1 MYIKDHLV
9 KNIMLKMAILIS
21 GRGSNMNAILSSH
34 AQSELK
40 NIEPSVVISDKKEA
54 PGLKIAKEKFGI
66 ATEVI
71 LSNGKKGWEYD
82 QEIDSVLKNYGVYP
96 SNGIICLAGYMR
108 ILSTE
113 FVRKYKLRILNV
125 HPSLLPSFKG
135 LHAQKQAFDYGA
147 KISGCTVHFIDDD
160 VDTGPIIIQECV
172 PIYESDTEEDLS
184 NRILQIE
191 HKLYPLAIKLFS
203 DGKLKIDGRKV
214 HLLEK

>member
-40 NIEPSVVISDKKEA
+40 NIQPSVVISNKKEA

-71 LSNGKKGWEYD
+71 LSHGKKGWEYD

-113 FVRKYKLRILNV
+113 FVSKYKLRILNV

-135 LHAQKQAFDYGA
+135 LHAQKQAFDYGV

-172 PIYESDTEEDLS
+172 PIYDSDTEEDLS
-184 NRILQIE
+184 NRILQLE

-203 DGKLKIDGRKV
+203 DGKLKLDGRKV

>member
-1 MYIKDHLV
+1 
-9 KNIMLKMAILIS
+9 MLKMAILIS
-21 GRGSNMNAILSSH
+21 GRGSNMSAILSSH
-34 AQSELK
+34 AQLELK
-40 NIEPSVVISDKKEA
+40 NIQPSVVISNKKEA

-71 LSNGKKGWEYD
+71 LSHGKKGWEYD

-113 FVRKYKLRILNV
+113 FVSKYKLRILNV

-135 LHAQKQAFDYGA
+135 LYAQKQAFDYGA
-147 KISGCTVHFIDDD
+147 KISGCTVHFIDDN

-172 PIYESDTEEDLS
+172 PIHDSDTEEDLS
-184 NRILQIE
+184 NRILQLE

-203 DGKLKIDGRKV
+203 DGKLKLDGRKV

>member
-40 NIEPSVVISDKKEA
+40 NIEPSVVISNKKEA

-184 NRILQIE
+184 NRILQLE

-203 DGKLKIDGRKV
+203 DGKLKLDGRKV

>member
-1 MYIKDHLV
+1 
-9 KNIMLKMAILIS
+9 MLKMAILIS

-40 NIEPSVVISDKKEA
+40 NIQPSVVISNKKEA

-71 LSNGKKGWEYD
+71 LSHGKKGWEYD

-113 FVRKYKLRILNV
+113 FVSKYKLRILNV

-135 LHAQKQAFDYGA
+135 LHAQKQALDYGV

-172 PIYESDTEEDLS
+172 PIYDSDTEEDLS
-184 NRILQIE
+184 NRILQLE
-191 HKLYPLAIKLFS
+191 HKLYPLAINLIS
-203 DGKLKIDGRKV
+203 DGKLKLDGRKV

>member
-1 MYIKDHLV
+1 
-9 KNIMLKMAILIS
+9 MAILIS

-34 AQSELK
+34 AQSELR
-40 NIEPSVVISDKKEA
+40 NIQPCVVISNKKDA
-54 PGLKIAKEKFGI
+54 PGLKIAREKFHI
-66 ATEVI
+66 PTEI
-71 LSNGKKGWEYD
+71 LLSHGRTGWEYD
-82 QEIDSVLKNYGVYP
+82 KEIVSVLKNYGIFP

-108 ILSTE
+108 ILSKE
-113 FVRKYKLRILNV
+113 FVRRYKFRILNV

-135 LHAQKQAFDYGA
+135 LNAQKQAFDYGV

-160 VDTGPIIIQECV
+160 VDTGPIIIQESV

-184 NRILQIE
+184 NRILKIE

-203 DGKLKIDGRKV
+203 DGKLQLDGRKV

>member
-40 NIEPSVVISDKKEA
+40 NIQPSVVISNKKEA

-184 NRILQIE
+184 NRILQLE

-203 DGKLKIDGRKV
+203 DGKLKLDGRKV

>member
-40 NIEPSVVISDKKEA
+40 NIQPSVVISNKKEA

-71 LSNGKKGWEYD
+71 LSHGKKGWEYD

-113 FVRKYKLRILNV
+113 FVSKYKLRILNV

-135 LHAQKQAFDYGA
+135 LHAQKQAFDYGV
-147 KISGCTVHFIDDD
+147 KISGCTVHFIDDN

-172 PIYESDTEEDLS
+172 PIYDSDTEEDLS
-184 NRILQIE
+184 NRILQLE
-191 HKLYPLAIKLFS
+191 HKLYPLALKLFS
-203 DGKLKIDGRKV
+203 DGKLKLDGRKV

>member
-1 MYIKDHLV
+1 
-9 KNIMLKMAILIS
+9 
-21 GRGSNMNAILSSH
+21 MNAILSSH

-40 NIEPSVVISDKKEA
+40 NIQPSVVISNKKEA

-71 LSNGKKGWEYD
+71 LSHGKKGWEYD
-82 QEIDSVLKNYGVYP
+82 QEIDSILKNYGVYP

-113 FVRKYKLRILNV
+113 FVSKYKLRILNV

-135 LHAQKQAFDYGA
+135 LHGQKQAFDYGV

-172 PIYESDTEEDLS
+172 PIYDSDTEEGLS
-184 NRILQIE
+184 NRILQLE

-203 DGKLKIDGRKV
+203 DGKLKLDGRKV

>member
-9 KNIMLKMAILIS
+9 KNIMLKMAIFIS

-40 NIEPSVVISDKKEA
+40 NIQPSVVISNKKEA

-184 NRILQIE
+184 NRILQLE

-203 DGKLKIDGRKV
+203 NGKLKIDGRKV

>member
-34 AQSELK
+34 AQLELK
-40 NIEPSVVISDKKEA
+40 NIQPSVVISNKKEA

-71 LSNGKKGWEYD
+71 LSHGKKGWEYD

-113 FVRKYKLRILNV
+113 FVSKYKLRILNV

-135 LHAQKQAFDYGA
+135 LHAQKQAFDYGV

-172 PIYESDTEEDLS
+172 PIYDSDTEEDLS
-184 NRILQIE
+184 NRILQLE
-191 HKLYPLAIKLFS
+191 HKLYPLAINLIS
-203 DGKLKIDGRKV
+203 DGKLKLDGRKV